1 MASPSALPR
10 PGSDSCYLVTRL
22 RSYRSRSRWFI
33 RSSDSDSDLSPRI
46 LERGHNRI
54 SPGPEQ
60 RKIFIAKLVSLFY
73 SFIVCFFSDIFYV
86 VSDVEKDLTHCIM
99 LMWVK
104 TDLRKT
110 HTMIL
115 TTSLNS
121 LLSGLFLGKSF
132 SACLPR
138 APWSIILLAPPI
150 RVFNKIWLTIY
161 SQLWMSA
168 GQTSVTPANPICLA
182 LGRKTLI

>member
-1 MASPSALPR
+1 MNWIVFSVSGKGSGWRQVASPSAPPR

-22 RSYRSRSRWFI
+22 RSHRSRSRWFI
-33 RSSDSDSDLSPRI
+33 RSTDSDSDLSPRI
-46 LERGHNRI
+46 LEREHNRI
-54 SPGPEQ
+54 SPGPER
-60 RKIFIAKLVSLFY
+60 RKIFIAILVFFF

-138 APWSIILLAPPI
+138 RPLVNNS
-150 RVFNKIWLTIY
+150 
-161 SQLWMSA
+161 S
-168 GQTSVTPANPICLA
+168 GPANSCF
-182 LGRKTLI
+182 